1 MNVSAA
7 LYRAGSSVSRG
18 GVAMR
23 RIMSPPGASRRVEL
37 DVRIHHLRMLAPEAI
52 AHTRE
57 EPLRLPGRDVITH
70 GDAREDQELLRPHLD
85 RPEVDDP
92 VDPGLSRNRG
102 AKRLDALF
110 RRRLADD
117 EPARAP
123 GELVRD
129 IDKDDADH
137 SARESI
143 EPVIAGQHG
152 QSESQDRCE
161 QARQRRAVL
170 VEDGSERGVP
180 QLLQEPAH
188 RYALLARRVP
198 CLSHRDAEREGLEDH
213 REGQHDE
220 ADPDRAELLR
230 VRESLVRL
238 VHREDAAAEE
248 QKERDDQRPE
258 VALLAVTEWVPLRR
272 GLHASAD
279 ADVQKDMVA
288 GV

>member
-18 GVAMR
+18 GVAMP

-37 DVRIHHLRMLAPEAI
+37 DVRIHHLRMLALQPV
-52 AHTRE
+52 AH
-57 EPLRLPGRDVITH
+57 
-70 GDAREDQELLRPHLD
+70 AREQP
-85 RPEVDDP
+85 
-92 VDPGLSRNRG
+92 
-102 AKRLDALF
+102 
-110 RRRLADD
+110 
-117 EPARAP
+117 
-123 GELVRD
+123 
-129 IDKDDADH
+129 
-137 SARESI
+137 
-143 EPVIAGQHG
+143 
-152 QSESQDRCE
+152 
-161 QARQRRAVL
+161 RQRGAVL